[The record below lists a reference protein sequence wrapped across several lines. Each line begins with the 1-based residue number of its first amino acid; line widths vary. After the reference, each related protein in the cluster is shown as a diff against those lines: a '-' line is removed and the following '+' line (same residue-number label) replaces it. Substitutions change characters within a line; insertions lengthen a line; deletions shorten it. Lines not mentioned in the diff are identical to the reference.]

1 MKTKKMQWLAVLL
14 AVVLLCSGVP
24 LLTAG
29 AAEDSV
35 ATAQKAVFQLS
46 EGTLCNAHPEVTAD
60 HWRVDIYFDKTLTQ
74 EFPAN
79 SSYWNRHLQASTLQ
93 DAICSNIR
101 LNGKTLTECLEL
113 EAGTVHDGEEKARNI
128 YNAYH
133 VQTVGSN
140 GEVLR
145 IAIPV
150 DNLYG
155 ISDTEDFTLQITDG
169 ITLNGAALSVATVQ
183 YCASTK
189 ELTVANASAA
199 DAVAHVTGLQLENH
213 ERDTCSCGFDGA
225 QWSMVFWTDQPVEP
239 AVNKS
244 FYGRHLTVK
253 AASSTDGMSLVGVA
267 LRKRILINGKNL
279 DECISLNGNGEY
291 KALHVQAGQQSSG
304 AKKSFIRIS
313 IPKDNQYGFDGQNF
327 EITFL
332 DGIILNGYA
341 LAPQKIVY
349 PEKTVPITYDGAG
362 ASAPAADGSS
372 ALRFKF
378 TLTCAGV
385 SYADATHADGNYQR
399 NPLDGSSKV
408 TASGKEYTLVDFG
421 AIVSNKTGDNLTLGS
436 VDKKWILQVPARNLY
451 DVGDGTVTYTARVMG
466 VPSNR
471 FDRILY
477 ARAYATVSDGESTWT
492 LYGETVESCIQ
503 ALLSVSPTE

>member
-1 MKTKKMQWLAVLL
+1 M
-14 AVVLLCSGVP
+14 LLCSGVP

-74 EFPAN
+74 EFPTS
-79 SSYWNRHLQASTLQ
+79 SSYWNRHLQASTLK

-113 EAGTVHDGEEKARNI
+113 EAGTIHDGEEKARNI

-213 ERDTCSCGFDGA
+213 ESDTCSCGFNGA
-225 QWSMVFWTDQPVEP
+225 QCSMVFWTDQPVEP

-267 LRKRILINGKNL
+267 LRKRILINGK
-279 DECISLNGNGEY
+279 IWMS
-291 KALHVQAGQQSSG
+291 
-304 AKKSFIRIS
+304 
-313 IPKDNQYGFDGQNF
+313 
-327 EITFL
+327 
-332 DGIILNGYA
+332 
-341 LAPQKIVY
+341 
-349 PEKTVPITYDGAG
+349 
-362 ASAPAADGSS
+362 AS
-372 ALRFKF
+372 
-378 TLTCAGV
+378 V
-385 SYADATHADGNYQR
+385 ST
-399 NPLDGSSKV
+399 V
-408 TASGKEYTLVDFG
+408 TASIRRCMCRQVNNPAVRKRALSAFPSPRITNTDL
-421 AIVSNKTGDNLTLGS
+421 TG
-436 VDKKWILQVPARNLY
+436 
-451 DVGDGTVTYTARVMG
+451 
-466 VPSNR
+466 
-471 FDRILY
+471 RILK
-477 ARAYATVSDGESTWT
+477 SPFWMGLSSTAMRWRRKR
-492 LYGETVESCIQ
+492 
-503 ALLSVSPTE
+503 

>member
-29 AAEDSV
+29 AAENDVITAKVTKATLTSMESFVVGGSDRGAVYQIALYLDQEVYIADEANYWRQNLQQNGGGCSETHKERANLIRAHMSINGVTVEDDLKAGTDHTNSTMV
-35 ATAQKAVFQLS
+35 ATPSDTEKNKLTITIRKA
-46 EGTLCNAHPEVTAD
+46 ENH
-60 HWRVDIYFDKTLTQ
+60 
-74 EFPAN
+74 
-79 SSYWNRHLQASTLQ
+79 
-93 DAICSNIR
+93 
-101 LNGKTLTECLEL
+101 
-113 EAGTVHDGEEKARNI
+113 
-128 YNAYH
+128 
-133 VQTVGSN
+133 
-140 GEVLR
+140 
-145 IAIPV
+145 
-150 DNLYG
+150 YG

-169 ITLNGAALSVATVQ
+169 ITLNGVALSAMTMK

-189 ELTVANASAA
+189 QLFVVNGS
-199 DAVAHVTGLQLENH
+199 VAHVTGLQLE
-213 ERDTCSCGFDGA
+213 EPSTSCDNNCY
-225 QWSMVFWTDQPVEP
+225 QVDHWSMVFWTDQPVTP
-239 AVNKS
+239 TLNASYYRK
-244 FYGRHLTVK
+244 HLTVA

-279 DECISLNGNGEY
+279 DECISASGNGEY
-291 KALHVQAGQQSSG
+291 KALHVQAGQQTSG

-503 ALLSVSPTE
+503 ALLSASPTE

>member
-46 EGTLCNAHPEVTAD
+46 EGTLCSNHKEVTAD
-60 HWRVDIYFDKTLTQ
+60 HWRLDIYFDKTLTQ
-74 EFPAN
+74 EFSSS
-79 SSYWNRHLQASTLQ
+79 SSYWNRHLQASTLK

-113 EAGTVHDGEEKARNI
+113 EAGTIHDGETSARGI
-128 YNAYH
+128 FTAYH
-133 VQTVGSN
+133 VQTAGSN

-155 ISDTEDFTLQITDG
+155 ISDTEDFTLQITNG

-189 ELTVANASAA
+189 ELTVANASAS

-213 ERDTCSCGFDGA
+213 ESDTCSCGFSGA

-239 AVNKS
+239 AVNGS
-244 FYGRHLTVK
+244 FYGRHMTVK

-267 LRKRILINGKNL
+267 LRKLILINGKNL
-279 DECISLNGNGEY
+279 DECIGLNGDGEY

-341 LAPQKIVY
+341 LVPQKLVY
-349 PEKTVPITYDGAG
+349 PTKTVPITYDGAG
-362 ASAPAADGSS
+362 AAAVAADGSS

-378 TLTCAGV
+378 TMTCTGV
-385 SYADATHADGNYQR
+385 SYADPTHTA
-399 NPLDGSSKV
+399 GSYERLLTDARISV
-408 TASGKEYTLVDFG
+408 SGKEYTLVDFG
-421 AIVSNKTGDNLTLGS
+421 AIVSNESGDNLTLGS
-436 VDKKWILQVPARNLY
+436 VNDLKTRNVPALNLY
-451 DVGDGTVTYTARVMG
+451 SVGEDGTVSYTVRVVR
-466 VPSNR
+466 VPSAH
-471 FDRILY
+471 FDTVLY

-503 ALLSVSPTE
+503 ALLSASPTE

>member
-29 AAEDSV
+29 AAEDDVTTAKVTKATLTSMESFVVGGSDRGAVYQIALYLDQEVYIADEANYWRQNLQQNGGGCSETHKERANLIRAHMSINGVTVEDDLKAGTDHTNSTMV
-35 ATAQKAVFQLS
+35 ATPSEKEKNKLTITIRKA
-46 EGTLCNAHPEVTAD
+46 ENH
-60 HWRVDIYFDKTLTQ
+60 
-74 EFPAN
+74 
-79 SSYWNRHLQASTLQ
+79 
-93 DAICSNIR
+93 
-101 LNGKTLTECLEL
+101 
-113 EAGTVHDGEEKARNI
+113 
-128 YNAYH
+128 
-133 VQTVGSN
+133 
-140 GEVLR
+140 
-145 IAIPV
+145 
-150 DNLYG
+150 YG

-279 DECISLNGNGEY
+279 DECISLNGDGEY

-503 ALLSVSPTE
+503 ALLSASPTE